1 MDYGNLLK
9 RTWQLVRNYR
19 VLWIFGA
26 ILALTTIGGF
36 YFFDPD
42 WAEDVRRDGIAVK
55 INENRTIYIPGE
67 GLTIDLS
74 RAEGPYVWFDDNGHQ
89 RELHE
94 LGPLLL
100 EVVPEDVWVLLIAL
114 GVVLV
119 GMILVGAV
127 LRYTAEAALI
137 RMVNETEETGE
148 KVGLWRGL
156 RLGFSRSAWRLFLID
171 LTINL
176 PVTLAFIVLFLL
188 MLTPLGL
195 WASDSTVA
203 GVFGTLLTSGF
214 LLLWVILL
222 IAAKVVLSL
231 LVQVARRA
239 SGVENLGAWASIR
252 RGIVTVRSHFRET
265 GLVWLLWIAIQLL
278 WMVAAIPV
286 LIMLSPILLLSVVGG
301 ALVGAVPA
309 LAVGAL
315 LTPYLS
321 GPFPWIVG
329 AIAALPIFALVAA
342 APMLLVSGLVEV
354 AKSGLWTLAYRDLL
368 ALEDAKVAQVSEPGA
383 SSLEA
388 VPTPA

>member
-1 MDYGNLLK
+1 MEYRNLLR

-19 VLWIFGA
+19 ALWIFGA
-26 ILALTTIGGF
+26 ILALTTAGGF
-36 YFFDPD
+36 YYFGSD
-42 WAEDVRRDGIAVK
+42 WAEDWKQDGIVVK
-55 INENRTIYIPGE
+55 LSDERTIYLPGD
-67 GLTIDLS
+67 GLAIDFTS
-74 RAEGPYVWFDDNGHQ
+74 TNPISVWFNDNGRR
-89 RELHE
+89 RELSE
-94 LGPLLL
+94 LGPILR
-100 EVVPEDVWVLLIAL
+100 EAIPGDVWALLIAL
-114 GVVLV
+114 GVVAV
-119 GMILVGAV
+119 GMILVGTFA
-127 LRYTAEAALI
+127 RYTAEAALI

-176 PVTLAFIVLFLL
+176 PVTLLFILLFLL

-203 GVFGTLLTSGF
+203 GVFGTVLTSGL

-222 IAAKVVLSL
+222 IVAKAVLSL
-231 LVQVARRA
+231 FVQVARRA
-239 SGVENLGAWASIR
+239 SGVEGLGAWASIR
-252 RGIVTVRSHFRET
+252 RGMATVRGNFREA
-265 GLVWLLWIAIQLL
+265 GLVWLLWICIRLM

-286 LIMLSPILLLSVVGG
+286 LIILSPILLVSVVGG

-315 LTPYLS
+315 LTPYLT

-329 AIAALPIFALVAA
+329 AIAALPLFALVAA
-342 APMLLVSGLVEV
+342 APMFLVSGLVEV

-368 ALEDAKVAQVSEPGA
+368 ALERRKAAQASESGA
-383 SSLEA
+383 TNLEP
-388 VPTPA
+388 VPTAA